1 MYEEN
6 QGSGG
11 HKVIVVVVALIS
23 IIAIGA
29 CIKIVLDHVS
39 GDGTVT
45 SSSDSCENEEGMDA
59 LEKAGV
65 FGGSRPRC
73 EKKDEQPTEE

>member
-11 HKVIVVVVALIS
+11 HKVIVLVIALIT
-23 IIAIGA
+23 IVAVGA
-29 CIKIVLDHVS
+29 CIKIVLDHV
-39 GDGTVT
+39 GADGMVT

-65 FGGSRPRC
+65 FGGARPRC
-73 EKKDEQPTEE
+73 EKKDEQSEE

>member
-11 HKVIVVVVALIS
+11 HKVIVIAIALIT
-23 IIAIGA
+23 IVAVGA

-45 SSSDSCENEEGMDA
+45 SSSDSCENAEGMDT

-65 FGGSRPRC
+65 FGGARPRC
-73 EKKDEQPTEE
+73 EKKDEQSEE